1 MTDNHIEMHMP
12 EGQPE
17 ERTTHLGV
25 ILGILVLA
33 LALIFC
39 GLYLWGG
46 MLHEKEN
53 PVSEIQAICDS
64 IEDGVTVVDKT
75 PKTNLKKNLVWF
87 EEQGTSIYFYLMPFN
102 PELCDL
108 PYLDKIRTTYLS
120 VFANSDYHFILNPD
134 CSPYF
139 TYDGRHLTAEEGEQF
154 TRTLLKTIEIN

>member
-53 PVSEIQAICDS
+53 PVSEIPIVNNEPETIRATTDVQILDTLSPSDELDAIDADLGS
-64 IEDGVTVVDKT
+64 
-75 PKTNLKKNLVWF
+75 TNLD
-87 EEQGTSIYFYLMPFN
+87 S
-102 PELCDL
+102 
-108 PYLDKIRTTYLS
+108 LDT
-120 VFANSDYHFILNPD
+120 D
-134 CSPYF
+134 
-139 TYDGRHLTAEEGEQF
+139 LTAIDAELNVPLSQ
-154 TRTLLKTIEIN
+154 